1 MWLRRG
7 DVPTTRIFTRLSEYL
22 ELSPEQREKARDILE
37 KANGELGESVG
48 SLRELGEKTREKLR
62 AILTDAQRE
71 KLDKLR
77 NDMRDTAERM
87 AQNYGPALR
96 EGAER
101 LGQEV
106 RFRMAL
112 RGLDLTPSAT
122 SGVTIGLFRMAL
134 RGLDLTHEQREKVE
148 AIEKETAEKI
158 RAIQEEVRPKIQAA
172 RQEAVKKIEDVLTPE
187 QREKF
192 QNELKKFPAEN
203 PSARRGA
210 APPPAEKRESG
221 PQAFGAPRPM
231 HERQAYLPPRPP
243 APAVG
248 FRQEVPPLAYGAPA
262 PPMEPRFAPQRAWE
276 PDPRMGPVPP
286 PPAGPMDGEVPAQP
300 AAPPRERDI
309 LTEIFG

>member
-1 MWLRRG
+1 MGLRRG
-7 DVPTTRIFTRLSEYL
+7 DVPTTRILTRLSEYL

-37 KANGELGESVG
+37 KAKSELGESVG
-48 SLRELGEKTREKLR
+48 SLRELGEKTRERLR

-101 LGQEV
+101 LGQEA

-112 RGLDLTPSAT
+112 RGLDLTP
-122 SGVTIGLFRMAL
+122 
-134 RGLDLTHEQREKVE
+134 EQREKVE

-172 RQEAVKKIEDVLTPE
+172 RQEAVKKIEEVLTPE

-192 QNELKKFPAEN
+192 QNELKKFPAGN

-243 APAVG
+243 APAGG
-248 FRQEVPPLAYGAPA
+248 FRQEVPSLAYGAPA
-262 PPMEPRFAPQRAWE
+262 PPMEPRFAPQRGWE

-286 PPAGPMDGEVPAQP
+286 PPTGPMDGEVPAQP